1 MTTYVFEARNAKGE
15 EIKDEIEAQ
24 TEDEA
29 HSLIRQQGYSMVKK
43 FLHIKKLT
51 FQIMAF
57 LMKKDILN
65 QETNAL

>member
-29 HSLIRQQGYSMVKK
+29 HSLIRQQGYFVSNITVVK
-43 FLHIKKLT
+43 
-51 FQIMAF
+51 
-57 LMKKDILN
+57 
-65 QETNAL
+65 